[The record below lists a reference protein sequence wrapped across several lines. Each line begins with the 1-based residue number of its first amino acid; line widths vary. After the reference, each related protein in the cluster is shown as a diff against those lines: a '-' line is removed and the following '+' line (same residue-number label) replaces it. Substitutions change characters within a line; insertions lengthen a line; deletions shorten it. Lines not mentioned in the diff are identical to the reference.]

1 MLAKSLKSFKIAKQS
16 ALLVNNSAKSFGS
29 LNDPP
34 VRVAVTGA
42 AGNIAYSTLFRIA
55 SG

>member
-1 MLAKSLKSFKIAKQS
+1 MLSKLAKQVRPNAMIGARAFS
-16 ALLVNNSAKSFGS
+16 S

-42 AGNIAYSTLFRIA
+42 AGNISYATLFRIA

>member
-1 MLAKSLKSFKIAKQS
+1 MLSKLARKVRPQPIMGARGFASLD
-16 ALLVNNSAKSFGS
+16 
-29 LNDPP
+29 DPP

-42 AGNIAYSTLFRIA
+42 AGNISYATLFRIA